1 MMCQSNFF
9 LILHYSAA
17 ASLSLFTMKRKMER
31 FAIITFDCKQKME
44 KKTIRVLI
52 FVALMMNIEHD
63 VDK

>member
-1 MMCQSNFF
+1 MQQHLYLF
-9 LILHYSAA
+9 L
-17 ASLSLFTMKRKMER
+17 RENKMER
-31 FAIITFDCKQKME
+31 FAIITFDCKKM